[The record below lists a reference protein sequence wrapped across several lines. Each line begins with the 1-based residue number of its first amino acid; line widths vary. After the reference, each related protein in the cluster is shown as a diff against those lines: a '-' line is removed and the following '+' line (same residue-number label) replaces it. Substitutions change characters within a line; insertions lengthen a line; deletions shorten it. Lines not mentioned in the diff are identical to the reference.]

1 MTTTLERGRKSFV
14 AHAWGDA
21 FRDLAAAEQEAPLE
35 VDDLDRLALAA
46 YLTGND
52 DAATDAWTR
61 AHHEAIR
68 RSDPSKAARCAFMV
82 ASGLLFRGEMAPA
95 MGWIARGRRVL
106 EECGEACAEE
116 ATLLVLTGLPMMF
129 TGDPAS
135 ALVNFRQAAEIASA
149 FDDPDSLAFAR
160 LGAGQSMCMLG
171 NADEGL
177 SLLDEAM
184 VAVVSGEVSPLIA
197 GIAYCA
203 TIGVCND
210 MFDLRRAREWTHALS
225 RWCEAQPDLVPYR
238 GNCLIHRCEIFQLS
252 GEWPHA
258 LDAARQATQW
268 LSGRTV
274 HDTLGLAHYQC
285 GEILR
290 LRGEYTEAEEAYRKA
305 SQAGREPEPG
315 LSLLRLAQG
324 RVDVAAAAM
333 RRVLDE
339 TQDPAGRARVL
350 PAHVEI
356 MLAAKDL
363 PSARTSA
370 DELATLAAASRSP
383 YLGAV
388 AAHALGSVLL
398 TEGKVGEALTTL
410 RAARNAWHELDA
422 PHEAARARVLI
433 GLACRA
439 LGDEGTAE
447 MELDAA
453 RTAFEALGA
462 ASDTERVLDLIDRSS
477 GRTPGGLSPR
487 EVEVLR
493 LVASGKTN
501 RQIAGELVLSEKTV
515 ARHVSNIFAKL
526 GVPSRAAATAYAYEN
541 DLV

>member
-1 MTTTLERGRKSFV
+1 MTTALERGREFFV
-14 AHAWGDA
+14 AQAWGDA
-21 FRDLAAAEQEAPLE
+21 FRELVGAEQEAPLE
-35 VDDLDRLALAA
+35 IDDLDRLALAA
-46 YLTGND
+46 YLSGHD

-68 RSDPSKAARCAFMV
+68 RSDPSKAARCAFLV
-82 ASGLLFRGEMAPA
+82 ASSLLFRGEMAPA
-95 MGWIARGRRVL
+95 MGWVARGRRVL
-106 EECGEACAEE
+106 EESGEACAEE

-129 TGDPAS
+129 TGDPTS
-135 ALVNFRQAAEIASA
+135 ALENFRQAAEIASA
-149 FDDPDSLAFAR
+149 FGDTDGLAFAR

-171 NADEGL
+171 NADEGM

-184 VAVVSGEVSPLIA
+184 VAVVSGEVSPLLA

-210 MFDLRRAREWTHALS
+210 MFDLRRAREWTYALS
-225 RWCEAQPDLVPYR
+225 RWCDAQPDLVPYR

-258 LDAARQATQW
+258 LDAARRATEW
-268 LSGRTV
+268 LSGRTA
-274 HDTLGLAHYQC
+274 HNTLGLAHYQS

-290 LRGEYTEAEEAYRKA
+290 LRGEYKEADEAYRNA

-324 RVDVAAAAM
+324 RIDVAAAAI
-333 RRVLDE
+333 RRVLEE
-339 TQDPAGRARVL
+339 TQDPPGRARML

-370 DELATLAAASRSP
+370 EELGAIAADVRSP
-383 YLGAV
+383 YLEAV

-398 TEGKVGEALTTL
+398 TEGNVRQALTAL
-410 RAARNAWHELDA
+410 RTACSAWRDLDA
-422 PHEAARARVLI
+422 PFEAARVRVLI

-439 LGDEGTAE
+439 LGDEGTAG

-453 RTAFEALGA
+453 RTAFEELGA
-462 ASDTERVLDLIDRSS
+462 IPDVERVLDLTDRST
-477 GRTPGGLSPR
+477 GRPGGLSPR

-493 LVASGKTN
+493 FVAAGRTN
-501 RQIAGELVLSEKTV
+501 RQIASELVLSEKTV